1 MEGGNTNVSRSPSL
15 ASSINDLTVEAET
28 LERAIR
34 QNDTRVVSK
43 LVERYLNKMNAS
55 ERPSQASSRR
65 SSRSLDARRNS
76 DRPVLKS
83 QFAFDEHPQP
93 SGQAGIN
100 EQMRRASTSTEY
112 RDGFSLFTNAL
123 HLAIENNS
131 HEVVVLLLKSGIDP
145 NEGGVAPYTVDLWRR
160 SSATSDESNVPNQ
173 DRLNLNFTGM
183 FPSASREPLIRTP
196 SVRTSNSPMLLSPMA
211 GPSFFGGGAH
221 SLGHNNN
228 LHTGIYFSANSSPS
242 SVNSDLSSMAH
253 SSSNSG
259 KLLRVRAS
267 LTQSL
272 RNVYKKCDGTLVSY
286 EEEYTRERL
295 FTLPPLYL
303 AVTLN
308 NSSIVRE
315 LIRYGA
321 NVNATDAH
329 SVTPLHLCLCQE
341 HLSRACLHLLIQSGA
356 ELKHKNNYS
365 VAPFQLVKPELIEE
379 ILYLPKFIID
389 DAFSHLTLHKED
401 RKNNK
406 NKPTK
411 REKLM
416 YSKYKSLDQSALM
429 NSSSSLNMECSTS
442 GKHSMFKDESLESTS
457 SVTAAGLFPFSSSSN
472 PRASMDPSVAKMFTS
487 DCASQASIK
496 KKGFIDF
503 SKFKQQLSDVGSSH
517 SSTGKAGKDVSFNLD
532 DSSPDQVPLPIT
544 DLAQQ
549 SGTTT
554 TKVPGSN
561 FLPTTF
567 SGIMGHKKSWA
578 PQCDSPST
586 APNVSFR
593 QLTSNVSAP
602 CWDDWG
608 VGVCIESVV
617 HFWPTFPF
625 AHLIQ

>member
-1 MEGGNTNVSRSPSL
+1 
-15 ASSINDLTVEAET
+15 
-28 LERAIR
+28 
-34 QNDTRVVSK
+34 
-43 LVERYLNKMNAS
+43 
-55 ERPSQASSRR
+55 
-65 SSRSLDARRNS
+65 
-76 DRPVLKS
+76 
-83 QFAFDEHPQP
+83 
-93 SGQAGIN
+93 
-100 EQMRRASTSTEY
+100 
-112 RDGFSLFTNAL
+112 
-123 HLAIENNS
+123 
-131 HEVVVLLLKSGIDP
+131 
-145 NEGGVAPYTVDLWRR
+145 
-160 SSATSDESNVPNQ
+160 
-173 DRLNLNFTGM
+173 
-183 FPSASREPLIRTP
+183 
-196 SVRTSNSPMLLSPMA
+196 
-211 GPSFFGGGAH
+211 
-221 SLGHNNN
+221 
-228 LHTGIYFSANSSPS
+228 
-242 SVNSDLSSMAH
+242 
-253 SSSNSG
+253 
-259 KLLRVRAS
+259 
-267 LTQSL
+267 
-272 RNVYKKCDGTLVSY
+272 
-286 EEEYTRERL
+286 
-295 FTLPPLYL
+295 
-303 AVTLN
+303 
-308 NSSIVRE
+308 
-315 LIRYGA
+315 
-321 NVNATDAH
+321 
-329 SVTPLHLCLCQE
+329 
-341 HLSRACLHLLIQSGA
+341 
-356 ELKHKNNYS
+356 
-365 VAPFQLVKPELIEE
+365 
-379 ILYLPKFIID
+379 
-389 DAFSHLTLHKED
+389 
-401 RKNNK
+401 
-406 NKPTK
+406 
-411 REKLM
+411 
-416 YSKYKSLDQSALM
+416 M